1 MQAAHSSSNWVA
13 LTPEPPPA
21 ELPLAVELPLLGAE
35 LPLPG
40 AELPLLVAPRLATPG
55 TLDPLLHAAS
65 PIAAA
70 TTRTASPGR
79 RHLAVLSR
87 LPGPFV
93 AGR

>member
-1 MQAAHSSSNWVA
+1 MQYYL
-13 LTPEPPPA
+13 LTGATGLLGRYLLRDLTLA

-35 LPLPG
+35 LPL
-40 AELPLLVAPRLATPG
+40 LVVPRLATPG

>member
-35 LPLPG
+35 LPL
-40 AELPLLVAPRLATPG
+40 LVVPRLATPG